1 MAIREQ
7 QKLFLTRDARQRLRA
22 EAEKREQQMSDVVE
36 HLINE
41 GAYEELSAEQL
52 TAELEKPRG

>member
-22 EAEKREQQMSDVVE
+22 EADKRDQQMSDVVE

-41 GAYEELSAEQL
+41 GAYEA
-52 TAELEKPRG
+52 TKPDE